1 MHMRCITLSTEENKG
16 GSMNPLIPQDAMQ
29 IRYDSP
35 IYEPYYDDD
44 DNIID
49 EECVDPGTNV
59 VNQVISKVHNDGIPR
74 YYRLRHRHNA
84 REHKNRWN
92 KWILNQLMGETHY
105 FVTVSL
111 IGRRVLFSY
120 APKLSMKRE
129 KLFKSRDF
137 KAKQRKRMQERDRV
151 RQAAGPA
158 EDTWGQTLHEQLDEM
173 LGAVPQELV
182 DGMIRMESR
191 ITENYNRERNDYD
204 EEQ

>member
-137 KAKQRKRMQERDRV
+137 KAKQRKRMQEQDRV
-151 RQAAGPA
+151 RQAAVPA

>member
-35 IYEPYYDDD
+35 IYEPYYDDE

-49 EECVDPGTNV
+49 EECVDPGTDV

>member
-1 MHMRCITLSTEENKG
+1 
-16 GSMNPLIPQDAMQ
+16 MNPLIPQDAMQ

-49 EECVDPGTNV
+49 EECVDPGTDV
-59 VNQVISKVHNDGIPR
+59 VHQVISKVHNDGIPR

>member
-1 MHMRCITLSTEENKG
+1 
-16 GSMNPLIPQDAMQ
+16 MNPLIPQDAMQ

-111 IGRRVLFSY
+111 IGRRVMFSY

>member
-151 RQAAGPA
+151 RQAAVPA

>member
-1 MHMRCITLSTEENKG
+1 
-16 GSMNPLIPQDAMQ
+16 MNPLIPQDAMQ

-49 EECVDPGTNV
+49 EECVDPGTDV
-59 VNQVISKVHNDGIPR
+59 VNQVISQVHNDGIPR

-92 KWILNQLMGETHY
+92 KWILSHLMGETHY

-129 KLFKSRDF
+129 KLFKSQDF
-137 KAKQRKRMQERDRV
+137 KAKQRKRIQEREAAAK
-151 RQAAGPA
+151 AAGPA
-158 EDTWGQTLHEQLDEM
+158 EDTWGHYSLHQQIDEM
-173 LGAVPQELV
+173 LGAVPRELVAQELV

>member
-74 YYRLRHRHNA
+74 Y
-84 REHKNRWN
+84 
-92 KWILNQLMGETHY
+92 
-105 FVTVSL
+105 
-111 IGRRVLFSY
+111 
-120 APKLSMKRE
+120 
-129 KLFKSRDF
+129 
-137 KAKQRKRMQERDRV
+137 
-151 RQAAGPA
+151 
-158 EDTWGQTLHEQLDEM
+158 
-173 LGAVPQELV
+173 
-182 DGMIRMESR
+182 
-191 ITENYNRERNDYD
+191 
-204 EEQ
+204 

>member
-1 MHMRCITLSTEENKG
+1 
-16 GSMNPLIPQDAMQ
+16 MNPLIPQDAMQ

-49 EECVDPGTNV
+49 EECVDPGTDV
-59 VNQVISKVHNDGIPR
+59 VHQVISKVHNDGIPR
-74 YYRLRHRHNA
+74 YYRLRHRNNA

-158 EDTWGQTLHEQLDEM
+158 EDTWGQALHEQLDEM

>member
-1 MHMRCITLSTEENKG
+1 
-16 GSMNPLIPQDAMQ
+16 MNPLIPQDAMQ

-158 EDTWGQTLHEQLDEM
+158 EDTWEDSTLHEKLDEM
-173 LGAVPQELV
+173 LGVVPQEEERLIQV
-182 DGMIRMESR
+182 AREI
-191 ITENYNRERNDYD
+191 YQHNRERNDHD